1 MAGVHSAPSEHS
13 PLLPSDSS
21 ALSQSEDSL
30 ANGAN
35 GSTAGP
41 DALPRDESALSTA
54 RIVLI
59 MSGVYVSAFLSAL
72 DSTLVATLA
81 SPIATSFSSLPLLS
95 WLASAYFIA
104 NGVSQPLAGRLT
116 DIYGRRSGMLFA
128 NVVFGVGNIICA
140 LAQSESAVI
149 AGRVVAGIGG
159 GVIGPTATAFASDFI
174 PLRKR
179 GLWQGIANLVFGI
192 GSGIGGPLG
201 GLIEDQLG
209 WRWAFWVQMPLT
221 AIAILLVLI
230 FMNIPG
236 QELKRRGDNQDR
248 QSDRDDNRGKVS
260 KWKQIDFLGA
270 FLLVA
275 TMIAF
280 LTAFNTAGVLV
291 LWKSPIILI
300 SLLFS
305 LVLLLTFF
313 LVERR
318 HPKPIIPVAL
328 LLNHTVLAACL
339 TNWFVTMARF
349 GVLFFAPLYFLILGY
364 SVAASG
370 LRFVPESI
378 AIGIAS
384 VGAGL
389 IMNRT
394 GRYYLLNTS
403 LGIIFVIGLALT
415 ATFSI
420 DTPAWLPF
428 VALFCVG
435 AGYAGLVST
444 TLLASIAA
452 IEHQHQ
458 AVITSASYAFR
469 STGSMIGIA
478 VANTVFQARLGIELD
493 KRIGGRKG
501 TAEVVWKVRNSIQAI
516 RDLPEEWKG
525 DVILA
530 YVASLRV
537 VFAVLLGLG
546 ASGTMVS
553 LFMREHKLYR
563 TMARKDDHDGRE
575 E

>member
-1 MAGVHSAPSEHS
+1 
-13 PLLPSDSS
+13 
-21 ALSQSEDSL
+21 
-30 ANGAN
+30 
-35 GSTAGP
+35 
-41 DALPRDESALSTA
+41 
-54 RIVLI
+54 
-59 MSGVYVSAFLSAL
+59 MSGIYVSAFLSAL

-116 DIYGRRSGMLFA
+116 DIYGRRAGMLFA
-128 NVVFGVGNIICA
+128 NVVFGLGNILCA
-140 LAQSESAVI
+140 LAQSEGAVI
-149 AGRVVAGIGG
+149 TGRVVAGIGG

-174 PLRKR
+174 PLRRR

-192 GSGIGGPLG
+192 GSGVGGPLG

-209 WRWAFWVQMPLT
+209 WRWAFWVQIPLT
-221 AIAILLVLI
+221 VIAIVLVLI
-230 FMNIPG
+230 FMKTPG
-236 QELKRRGDNQDR
+236 QETERRGDNEDR
-248 QSDRDDNRGKVS
+248 RSDGDDDGGKAA
-260 KWKQIDFLGA
+260 KWKRIDFLGA

-280 LTAFNTAGVLV
+280 LTAFTTAGVLV
-291 LWKSPIILI
+291 PWTSPLILT
-300 SLLFS
+300 SLPLT

-318 HPKPIIPVAL
+318 HPEPIIPVNL
-328 LLNHTVLAACL
+328 LLNRTVLAACL

-349 GVLFFAPLYFLILGY
+349 GILFFAPLYFLVLGY

-389 IMNRT
+389 IMKRT
-394 GRYYLLNTS
+394 GRYYRLNAG
-403 LGIIFVIGLALT
+403 LGTIFVVGLALT
-415 ATFSI
+415 ATFSVA
-420 DTPAWLPF
+420 TPAWLPF

-444 TLLASIAA
+444 TLLAFIAA
-452 IEHQHQ
+452 IEQKHQ

-478 VANTVFQARLGIELD
+478 VANTVFQARLGIEFD
-493 KRIGGRKG
+493 ERIGGRKG
-501 TAEVVWKVRNSIQAI
+501 AAEVVWKVRNSIQAI
-516 RDLPEEWKG
+516 RDLPDEWKG

-537 VFAVLLGLG
+537 VFVVLLGLG
-546 ASGTMVS
+546 FTGVVVS
-553 LFMREHKLYR
+553 LCMREYKLHK
-563 TMARKDDHDGRE
+563 TMARKDDNDGME